1 MATNTLS
8 KDSRKL
14 SPQLKRV
21 ILSGYLGSSIEYYD
35 FLLYGVIAALGVFS
49 HVFFS
54 GAGEL
59 GGLLASFAT
68 LAVGYI
74 ARPLGG
80 VIFGH
85 FGDKVGRK
93 SMLVITMS
101 MMGGVSVAIGL
112 IPPSEMIGV
121 AAPILLVTLRL
132 VQGIAVGGEWGG
144 AALLALEHAPKGR
157 RGFASSIANV
167 GAATGTLLSTSIVLG
182 ARTLMTDEQFFAWG
196 WRIPFLLSALLVA
209 IGLWVRLSVQE
220 SPLFKE
226 MMEAAEKKKSGKTR
240 SPLWQVVT
248 QYPKAVVIS
257 ATSSIGA
264 FVYLALMGTFALTM
278 MTKNGV
284 PVSEALMIQAVA
296 AIVHVVSMPF
306 FGSLSDRLGRRP
318 VILGG
323 SAVGLVFAYPM
334 LWSFSTGNSWLC
346 LIALLIGNALV
357 HSAIFGPL
365 ASFIAEMFGT
375 GNRYSGASLGYQ
387 LGSTIGSGF
396 APLIAISILA
406 TGNGNNYPM
415 VALFTGG
422 ICLISIVATFLAK
435 ESKEQDLG
443 SASPENSVNTVEA
456 SEELAAHHG

>member
-1 MATNTLS
+1 MATGMQTTND
-8 KDSRKL
+8 KKL
-14 SPQLKRV
+14 SPQLKKV

-35 FLLYGVIAALGVFS
+35 FLLYGVIASLGVFS
-49 HVFFS
+49 KVFFA
-54 GAGEL
+54 GAGDL

-68 LAVGYI
+68 LAVGYV

-80 VIFGH
+80 IIFGH

-101 MMGGVSVAIGL
+101 LMGGVSVLIGL
-112 IPPSEMIGV
+112 IPPAEMIGL
-121 AAPILLVTLRL
+121 AAPILLVALRL
-132 VQGIAVGGEWGG
+132 LQGIAVGGEWGG

-167 GAATGTLLSTSIVLG
+167 GAATGTLLSTTIVLG
-182 ARTLMTDEQFFAWG
+182 VRTVMTDEQFFAWG
-196 WRIPFLLSALLVA
+196 WRIPFLFSALLVA
-209 IGLWVRLSVQE
+209 VGLWVRLSVQE

-226 MMEAAEKKKSGKTR
+226 MMEEAEKNKSGKVR
-240 SPLWQVVT
+240 SPLWIVLT
-248 QYPKAVVIS
+248 KYPKAVAIS
-257 ATSSIGA
+257 AFSSVGA
-264 FVYLALMGTFALTM
+264 FVYLALMGTFALSM

-284 PVSEALMIQAVA
+284 SVPDALMVQAVA

-306 FGSLSDRLGRRP
+306 FGALSDKVGRRA

-323 SAVGLVFAYPM
+323 STVGLLFAYPM
-334 LWSFSTGNSWLC
+334 LYSFSTGNTWLC
-346 LIALLIGNALV
+346 LVALLVGNALI

-415 VALFTGG
+415 VALFVAG
-422 ICLISIVATFLAK
+422 ICLISIVATYLAK
-435 ESKEQDLG
+435 ESKEKDLG
-443 SASPENSVNTVEA
+443 EADKVNSDDSST
-456 SEELAAHHG
+456 ELAGAVRP

>member
-1 MATNTLS
+1 MATSTKS
-8 KDSRKL
+8 PEEKKL
-14 SPQLKRV
+14 SPQLKKV

-35 FLLYGVIAALGVFS
+35 FLLYGVIASLGVFS
-49 HVFFS
+49 KVFFS

-74 ARPLGG
+74 ARPVGG
-80 VIFGH
+80 MIFGH

-101 MMGGVSVAIGL
+101 LMGGVSVLIGL
-112 IPPSEMIGV
+112 IPPAQMIGV
-121 AAPILLVTLRL
+121 AAPILLVTLRV

-167 GAATGTLLSTSIVLG
+167 GAATGTLLSTTIVLVV
-182 ARTLMTDEQFFAWG
+182 RTVMTDEQFFTWG
-196 WRIPFLLSALLVA
+196 WRIPFLFSAALVA
-209 IGLWVRLSVQE
+209 VGLWVRLSVQE
-220 SPLFKE
+220 SPLFKQ
-226 MMEAAEKKKSGKTR
+226 MMEEAEKGKGEKVR
-240 SPLWQVVT
+240 SPLWTVLT
-248 QYPKAVVIS
+248 KYPKAV
-257 ATSSIGA
+257 ATSALSSVGA
-264 FVYLALMGTFALTM
+264 FVYLALMGTFALSM

-284 PVSEALMIQAVA
+284 SVADALMIQAVA

-306 FGSLSDRLGRRP
+306 FGGLSDKVGRRA

-334 LWSFSTGNSWLC
+334 LSAFATGNVWLC
-346 LIALLIGNALV
+346 LGALLVGNALV

-396 APLIAISILA
+396 APLIAISLLA
-406 TGNGNNYPM
+406 TGDGNNYPL
-415 VALFTGG
+415 VAIFTAGV
-422 ICLISIVATFLAK
+422 CLVSIVATYLAK
-435 ESKEQDLG
+435 ETKEKDLG
-443 SASPENSVNTVEA
+443 GAAPAGSTESQ
-456 SEELAAHHG
+456 SEPVTAGR

>member
-1 MATNTLS
+1 MPTGTQPAND
-8 KDSRKL
+8 KKL
-14 SPQLKRV
+14 SPQLKKV

-35 FLLYGVIAALGVFS
+35 FLLYGVIASLGVFS
-49 HVFFS
+49 KVFFA
-54 GAGEL
+54 GAGDL

-74 ARPLGG
+74 ARPIGG
-80 VIFGH
+80 MIFGH

-101 MMGGVSVAIGL
+101 LMGGVSVLIGL
-112 IPPSEMIGV
+112 IPPAEMIGI
-121 AAPILLVTLRL
+121 AAPILLVTLRV

-167 GAATGTLLSTSIVLG
+167 GAATGTLLSTTIVLG
-182 ARTLMTDEQFFAWG
+182 VRTVMTDEQFFAWG
-196 WRIPFLLSALLVA
+196 WRVPFLFSALLVA
-209 IGLWVRLSVQE
+209 VGLWVRLSVQE

-226 MMEAAEKKKSGKTR
+226 MMEEAAKKKGEKTR
-240 SPLWQVVT
+240 SPLWVVVT
-248 QYPKAVVIS
+248 KYPKAVAIS
-257 ATSSIGA
+257 AFSSVGA
-264 FVYLALMGTFALTM
+264 FVYLALMGTFALSM

-284 PVSEALMIQAVA
+284 SVPDALMVQAVA

-306 FGSLSDRLGRRP
+306 FGALSDKVGRRA

-323 SAVGLVFAYPM
+323 STVGLIFAYPM
-334 LWSFSTGNSWLC
+334 LYAFSTGNTWLC
-346 LIALLIGNALV
+346 LVALLIGNALI

-387 LGSTIGSGF
+387 LGSTLGSGF

-415 VALFTGG
+415 VALFVAGV
-422 ICLISIVATFLAK
+422 CLISIVATYLAK
-435 ESKEQDLG
+435 ESREKDLG
-443 SASPENSVNTVEA
+443 ETATENSPELVA
-456 SEELAAHHG
+456 STR

>member
-1 MATNTLS
+1 VATSTTQAVNE
-8 KDSRKL
+8 KKL
-14 SPQLKRV
+14 SPQLKKV

-35 FLLYGVIAALGVFS
+35 FLLYGVIASLGVFS
-49 HVFFS
+49 KVFFV
-54 GAGEL
+54 GAGDL

-74 ARPLGG
+74 ARPIGG
-80 VIFGH
+80 MIFGH
-85 FGDKVGRK
+85 FGDKIGRK

-101 MMGGVSVAIGL
+101 LMGGVSVLIGL
-112 IPPSEMIGV
+112 IPPAEMIGV
-121 AAPILLVTLRL
+121 AAPILLVTLRI

-167 GAATGTLLSTSIVLG
+167 GAATGTLLSTTIVLG
-182 ARTLMTDEQFFAWG
+182 VRTIMTDEQFFAWG
-196 WRIPFLLSALLVA
+196 WRIPFLFSALLVA
-209 IGLWVRLSVQE
+209 VGLWVRLSVQE

-226 MMEAAEKKKSGKTR
+226 MMDEAAKNKGEKAR
-240 SPLWQVVT
+240 SPLWVVVT
-248 QYPKAVVIS
+248 KYPKAVAIS
-257 ATSSIGA
+257 AFSSVGA
-264 FVYLALMGTFALTM
+264 FVYLALMGTFALSM

-284 PVSEALMIQAVA
+284 AIQDALMVQAVA
-296 AIVHVVSMPF
+296 AIIHVVSMPF
-306 FGSLSDRLGRRP
+306 FGALSDKVGRRA

-323 SAVGLVFAYPM
+323 SAVGLLFAYPM
-334 LWSFSTGNSWLC
+334 LYAFSTGDTWLC
-346 LIALLIGNALV
+346 LVALLVGNALV

-406 TGNGNNYPM
+406 TGDGNNYPM
-415 VALFTGG
+415 VALFTAGM
-422 ICLISIVATFLAK
+422 CLISIVATYLAK
-435 ESKEQDLG
+435 ESKEKDLG
-443 SASPENSVNTVEA
+443 KTGKKDSSENPA
-456 SEELAAHHG
+456 ELVAAN

>member
-1 MATNTLS
+1 MATSTKS
-8 KDSRKL
+8 PEEKKL
-14 SPQLKRV
+14 SPQLKKV

-35 FLLYGVIAALGVFS
+35 FLLYGVIASLGVFS
-49 HVFFS
+49 KVFFS

-74 ARPLGG
+74 ARPVGG
-80 VIFGH
+80 MIFGH

-101 MMGGVSVAIGL
+101 LMGGVSVLIGL
-112 IPPSEMIGV
+112 IPPAQMIGV
-121 AAPILLVTLRL
+121 AAPILLVTLRV

-167 GAATGTLLSTSIVLG
+167 GAATGTLLSTTIVLVV
-182 ARTLMTDEQFFAWG
+182 RTVMTDEQFFTWG
-196 WRIPFLLSALLVA
+196 WRIPFLFSAALVA
-209 IGLWVRLSVQE
+209 VGLWVRLSVQE
-220 SPLFKE
+220 SPLFKQ
-226 MMEAAEKKKSGKTR
+226 MMEEAEKSKGEKVR
-240 SPLWQVVT
+240 SPLWTVLT
-248 QYPKAVVIS
+248 KYPKAV
-257 ATSSIGA
+257 ATSALSSVGA
-264 FVYLALMGTFALTM
+264 FVYLALMGTFALSM

-284 PVSEALMIQAVA
+284 SVADALMIQAVA

-306 FGSLSDRLGRRP
+306 FGGLSDKVGRRI

-323 SAVGLVFAYPM
+323 SAVGLLFAYPM
-334 LWSFSTGNSWLC
+334 LSAFATGNVWLC
-346 LIALLIGNALV
+346 LGALLVGNALV

-396 APLIAISILA
+396 APLIAISLLA
-406 TGNGNNYPM
+406 TGDGNNYPL
-415 VALFTGG
+415 VAIFTAGV
-422 ICLISIVATFLAK
+422 CLVSIVATYLAK
-435 ESKEQDLG
+435 ETKEKDLG
-443 SASPENSVNTVEA
+443 GAAPAGSTESQ
-456 SEELAAHHG
+456 SEPVTAGR

>member
-1 MATNTLS
+1 MATSTQS
-8 KDSRKL
+8 VDKKKL
-14 SPQLKRV
+14 SPQLKKV

-35 FLLYGVIAALGVFS
+35 FLLYGVIASLGVFS
-49 HVFFS
+49 KVFFV
-54 GAGEL
+54 GAGDL

-74 ARPLGG
+74 ARPIGG
-80 VIFGH
+80 MIFGH
-85 FGDKVGRK
+85 FGDKMGRK

-101 MMGGVSVAIGL
+101 LMGGVSVLIGL
-112 IPPSEMIGV
+112 IPPAEMIGI
-121 AAPILLVTLRL
+121 AAPILLVTLRIL
-132 VQGIAVGGEWGG
+132 QGIAVGGEWGG

-167 GAATGTLLSTSIVLG
+167 GAATGTLLSTTIVLG
-182 ARTLMTDEQFFAWG
+182 VRTIMTDEQFFAWG
-196 WRIPFLLSALLVA
+196 WRIPFLFSALLVA
-209 IGLWVRLSVQE
+209 VGLWVRLSVQE

-226 MMEAAEKKKSGKTR
+226 MMDEAAKNKGEKTR
-240 SPLWQVVT
+240 SPLWVVVT
-248 QYPKAVVIS
+248 KYPKAVAIS
-257 ATSSIGA
+257 AFSSVGA
-264 FVYLALMGTFALTM
+264 FVYLALMGTFALSM

-284 PVSEALMIQAVA
+284 PIQDALMVQAVA

-306 FGSLSDRLGRRP
+306 FGALSDKVGRRA

-334 LWSFSTGNSWLC
+334 LYAFSTGDTWLC
-346 LIALLIGNALV
+346 LVALLVGNALV

-406 TGNGNNYPM
+406 TGDGNNYPM
-415 VALFTGG
+415 VALFTAGM
-422 ICLISIVATFLAK
+422 CLVSIVATYLAK
-435 ESKEQDLG
+435 ESKEKDLG
-443 SASPENSVNTVEA
+443 QTGKKDS
-456 SEELAAHHG
+456 SEHPAELATATR

>member
-1 MATNTLS
+1 MATNTLPQ
-8 KDSRKL
+8 DSGKL
-14 SPQLKRV
+14 SPQLKKV

-54 GAGEL
+54 DAGEL

-80 VIFGH
+80 IIFGH

-132 VQGIAVGGEWGG
+132 LQGVAVGGEWGG

-182 ARTLMTDEQFFAWG
+182 AQVLMTDEQFFVWG

-209 IGLWVRLSVQE
+209 VGLWVRLSVQE

-226 MMEAAEKKKSGKTR
+226 MMEVAGKGSGKTR
-240 SPLWQVVT
+240 APLWQVVT

-257 ATSSIGA
+257 AASSIGA

-284 PVSEALMIQAVA
+284 SGSEALMIQAVA

-306 FGSLSDRLGRRP
+306 FGALSDRLGRRP

-323 SAVGLVFAYPM
+323 STVGLVFAYPM

-346 LIALLIGNALV
+346 LAALLIGNALV

-396 APLIAISILA
+396 APVVAISILA
-406 TGNGNNYPM
+406 GGNGNNYPM
-415 VALFTGG
+415 VALFTGC
-422 ICLISIVATFLAK
+422 ICLISMVATFLAK
-435 ESKEQDLG
+435 ESKERDL
-443 SASPENSVNTVEA
+443 APAAAENSEGTVGQEVHR
-456 SEELAAHHG
+456 AH

>member
-1 MATNTLS
+1 VATSTKS
-8 KDSRKL
+8 PDEKKL
-14 SPQLKRV
+14 SPQLKKV

-35 FLLYGVIAALGVFS
+35 FLLYGVIASLGVFS
-49 HVFFS
+49 KVFFS

-74 ARPLGG
+74 ARPIGG
-80 VIFGH
+80 MIFGH

-101 MMGGVSVAIGL
+101 LMGGVSVLIGL
-112 IPPSEMIGV
+112 IPPAQMIGV
-121 AAPILLVTLRL
+121 AAPILLVTLRV

-167 GAATGTLLSTSIVLG
+167 GAATGTLLSTTIVLVV
-182 ARTLMTDEQFFAWG
+182 RTVMTDEQFFTWG
-196 WRIPFLLSALLVA
+196 WRIPFLFSAALVA
-209 IGLWVRLSVQE
+209 VGLWVRLSVQE
-220 SPLFKE
+220 SPLFKQ
-226 MMEAAEKKKSGKTR
+226 MMEEAEKGKGEKVR
-240 SPLWQVVT
+240 SPLWTVLT
-248 QYPKAVVIS
+248 KYPKAV
-257 ATSSIGA
+257 ATSALSSVGA
-264 FVYLALMGTFALTM
+264 FVYLALMGTFALSM

-284 PVSEALMIQAVA
+284 SVPDALMIQAVA

-306 FGSLSDRLGRRP
+306 FGALSDKVGRRA

-334 LWSFSTGNSWLC
+334 LSAFATGNVWLC
-346 LIALLIGNALV
+346 LGALLVGNALV

-396 APLIAISILA
+396 APLIAISLLA
-406 TGNGNNYPM
+406 TGDGNNYPL
-415 VALFTGG
+415 VAIFTAGV
-422 ICLISIVATFLAK
+422 CLVSIVATYLAK
-435 ESKEQDLG
+435 ETKEKDLG
-443 SASPENSVNTVEA
+443 GAAHAGSPESQAEPV
-456 SEELAAHHG
+456 AAGR

>member
-1 MATNTLS
+1 MPTGTQPAVD
-8 KDSRKL
+8 KKL

-35 FLLYGVIAALGVFS
+35 FLLYGVIASLGVFS
-49 HVFFS
+49 KVFFA
-54 GAGEL
+54 GAGDL

-74 ARPLGG
+74 ARPIGG
-80 VIFGH
+80 MIFGH

-101 MMGGVSVAIGL
+101 LMGGVSVLIGL
-112 IPPSEMIGV
+112 IPPAQMIGV
-121 AAPILLVTLRL
+121 AAPILLVTLRV

-167 GAATGTLLSTSIVLG
+167 GAATGTLLSTTIVL
-182 ARTLMTDEQFFAWG
+182 AVRTVMTDEQFFAWG
-196 WRIPFLLSALLVA
+196 WRIPFLVSALLVA

-226 MMEAAEKKKSGKTR
+226 MMEEAAKKKGEKVR
-240 SPLWQVVT
+240 SPLWVVVT
-248 QYPKAVVIS
+248 KYPKAVAIS
-257 ATSSIGA
+257 AFSSVGA
-264 FVYLALMGTFALTM
+264 FVYLALMGTFALSM

-284 PVSEALMIQAVA
+284 SVPDALMVQAVA

-306 FGSLSDRLGRRP
+306 FGALSDKVGRRA

-323 SAVGLVFAYPM
+323 STVGLVFAYPM
-334 LWSFSTGNSWLC
+334 LYAFSTGNTWLC
-346 LIALLIGNALV
+346 LVALLIGNALI

-406 TGNGNNYPM
+406 TGGGNNYPM
-415 VALFTGG
+415 VALFVAGV
-422 ICLISIVATFLAK
+422 CLISIVATYLAK
-435 ESKEQDLG
+435 ESKEKDLG
-443 SASPENSVNTVEA
+443 ETLPEKSSEDSPEILVS
-456 SEELAAHHG
+456 SR

>member
-1 MATNTLS
+1 MPSGTQPAND
-8 KDSRKL
+8 KKL
-14 SPQLKRV
+14 SPQLKKV

-35 FLLYGVIAALGVFS
+35 FLLYGVIASLGVFS
-49 HVFFS
+49 KVFFA

-74 ARPLGG
+74 ARPIGG
-80 VIFGH
+80 MIFGH
-85 FGDKVGRK
+85 FGDRVGRK

-101 MMGGVSVAIGL
+101 LMGGVSVLIGL
-112 IPPSEMIGV
+112 IPPAQMIGI
-121 AAPILLVTLRL
+121 AAPILLVTLRV

-167 GAATGTLLSTSIVLG
+167 GAATGTLLSTTVVLG
-182 ARTLMTDEQFFAWG
+182 VRSVMTDEQFFAWG
-196 WRIPFLLSALLVA
+196 WRVPFLFSALLVA
-209 IGLWVRLSVQE
+209 VGLWVRLSVQE

-226 MMEAAEKKKSGKTR
+226 MMEEAAKRKGQKVH
-240 SPLWQVVT
+240 SPLWIVVT
-248 QYPKAVVIS
+248 KYPKAVAIS
-257 ATSSIGA
+257 AFSSVGA
-264 FVYLALMGTFALTM
+264 FVYLALMGNFALSM

-284 PVSEALMIQAVA
+284 SVPDALMVQAVA

-306 FGSLSDRLGRRP
+306 FGALSDKVGRRA

-323 SAVGLVFAYPM
+323 SAIGLVFAYPM
-334 LWSFSTGNSWLC
+334 LYAFSTGNTWLC
-346 LIALLIGNALV
+346 LVALLIGNALI

-415 VALFTGG
+415 VALFVAGV
-422 ICLISIVATFLAK
+422 CLISIVATYLAK
-435 ESKEQDLG
+435 ESKEKDLG
-443 SASPENSVNTVEA
+443 EEKGDSPTI
-456 SEELAAHHG
+456 LAGTR

>member
-1 MATNTLS
+1 MATSTKS
-8 KDSRKL
+8 PEEKKL
-14 SPQLKRV
+14 SPQLKKV

-35 FLLYGVIAALGVFS
+35 FLLYGVIASLGVFS
-49 HVFFS
+49 KVFFS

-74 ARPLGG
+74 ARPVGG
-80 VIFGH
+80 MIFGH

-101 MMGGVSVAIGL
+101 LMGGVSVLIGL
-112 IPPSEMIGV
+112 IPPAQMIGV
-121 AAPILLVTLRL
+121 AAPILLVTLRV

-167 GAATGTLLSTSIVLG
+167 GAATGTLLSTTIVLVV
-182 ARTLMTDEQFFAWG
+182 RTVMTDEQFFTWG
-196 WRIPFLLSALLVA
+196 WRIPFLFSAALVA
-209 IGLWVRLSVQE
+209 VGLWVRLSVQE
-220 SPLFKE
+220 SPLFKQ
-226 MMEAAEKKKSGKTR
+226 MMEEAEKGKGEKVR
-240 SPLWQVVT
+240 SPLWTVLT
-248 QYPKAVVIS
+248 KYPKAV
-257 ATSSIGA
+257 ATSALSSVGA
-264 FVYLALMGTFALTM
+264 FVYLALMGTFALSM

-284 PVSEALMIQAVA
+284 SVADALMIQAVA

-306 FGSLSDRLGRRP
+306 FGGLSDKVGRRI

-323 SAVGLVFAYPM
+323 SAVGLLFAYPM
-334 LWSFSTGNSWLC
+334 LSAFATGNVWLC
-346 LIALLIGNALV
+346 LGALLVGNALV
-357 HSAIFGPL
+357 HSAIFGSL

-396 APLIAISILA
+396 APLIAISLLA
-406 TGNGNNYPM
+406 TGDGNNYPL
-415 VALFTGG
+415 VAIFTAGV
-422 ICLISIVATFLAK
+422 CLVSIVATYLAK
-435 ESKEQDLG
+435 ETKEKDLG
-443 SASPENSVNTVEA
+443 GAAPAGSTESQ
-456 SEELAAHHG
+456 SEPVTAGR